1 MKIKETLLQ
10 RQEITERVNTL
21 GQQLTKDY
29 AGKKPV
35 VIGILNGAFIFLAD
49 LVRAM
54 DLAVEVDFIRVA
66 SYGQATET
74 NGSITLSKEP
84 ELDLKGKD
92 VLLVEDI
99 VDSGTT
105 MDWLHNYFTTE
116 HQPNSIKTCT
126 LINKSERRAVD
137 VAIDY
142 IGFEI
147 DKGFLVGYGLDCA
160 QTYRNLPQICS
171 LEE

>member
-1 MKIKETLLQ
+1 MRIKETLLQ
-10 RQEITERVNTL
+10 HQEIRERVNTL

-49 LVRAM
+49 LVRAVE
-54 DLAVEVDFIRVA
+54 LAVEVDFIRVA
-66 SYGQATET
+66 SYGQATESSGT
-74 NGSITLSKEP
+74 ITLSKAP
-84 ELDLKGKD
+84 ELDLTGKD

-105 MDWLHNYFTTE
+105 MAWLQDYFTTE
-116 HQPNSIKTCT
+116 HQPNSVKTCT

-137 VAIDY
+137 VPIDY

-160 QTYRNLPQICS
+160 QSYRNLPQICA
-171 LEE
+171 LGE

>member
-1 MKIKETLLQ
+1 MRIKETLLQ
-10 RQEITERVNTL
+10 QQEITERVNTL
-21 GQQLTKDY
+21 GQQLTEDY

-49 LVRAM
+49 LVRAVE
-54 DLAVEVDFIRVA
+54 LAVEVDFIRVA
-66 SYGQATET
+66 SYGQATESC
-74 NGSITLSKEP
+74 GSITLTKAP
-84 ELDLKGKD
+84 ELDLTGKD

-105 MDWLHNYFTTE
+105 MAWLQDYFTTE
-116 HQPNSIKTCT
+116 HQPNSVKTCT
-126 LINKSERRAVD
+126 LINKNERRAVD
-137 VAIDY
+137 VPIDY

-160 QTYRNLPQICS
+160 QSYRNLPQICA
-171 LEE
+171 LGE